1 MFLYSFMLII
11 AVACYG
17 SASVLTIGMM
27 LVKLFN
33 PLYNEH
39 SMIIAA
45 KINEIIIII
54 ASIAAIIALL
64 LYATETPIL

>member
-1 MFLYSFMLII
+1 MLII
-11 AVACYG
+11 AIACYS

-27 LVKLFN
+27 LVKLLN

-39 SMIIAA
+39 GMIIAA

-54 ASIAAIIALL
+54 ASIATIITLL
-64 LYATETPIL
+64 LYATETPIS